1 MAFDKIKT
9 LFSGD
14 DDYYEDEYEE
24 VQEEAPAAQQE
35 KPKKS
40 MAAVKKQPK
49 NTVNATQT
57 APADARIALFEP
69 KVYADSRAIASQ
81 VIEGDAAIVNFS
93 QLEEDFARR
102 ILDYIGGAVYAVD
115 GSMERI
121 GEKIFLLT
129 PSTYEVAGSMSEN
142 LDNQSRY

>member
-14 DDYYEDEYEE
+14 DDYYEEEYEE
-24 VQEEAPAAQQE
+24 TAQEQE
-35 KPKKS
+35 KPAPAKTNKQ
-40 MAAVKKQPK
+40 MTPVKKQSK
-49 NTVNATQT
+49 NTINAAETSD
-57 APADARIALFEP
+57 AIARIALFEP

-81 VIEGDAAIVNFS
+81 VIEGDAVIVNFS
-93 QLEEDFARR
+93 QLEEDPARR

-142 LDNQSRY
+142 LDNQTRY

>member
-14 DDYYEDEYEE
+14 DDYYEEEYEE
-24 VQEEAPAAQQE
+24 TAEQEPAPKQA
-35 KPKKS
+35 KP
-40 MAAVKKQPK
+40 MTAVKKQTK
-49 NTVNATQT
+49 NTANHVAATNAAST
-57 APADARIALFEP
+57 RIALFEP

-81 VIEGDAAIVNFS
+81 VIEGDAVIVNFS
-93 QLEEDFARR
+93 QLEEEPARR
-102 ILDYIGGAVYAVD
+102 ILDYIGGVVYAVD

-121 GEKIFLLT
+121 GKKIFLLT

>member
-14 DDYYEDEYEE
+14 DDYYDEEYEE
-24 VQEEAPAAQQE
+24 VQEQE
-35 KPKKS
+35 PVAKQAKP
-40 MAAVKKQPK
+40 MTAVKKQAK
-49 NTVNATQT
+49 TVANQGNVAGSST
-57 APADARIALFEP
+57 RIALFEP

-81 VIEGDAAIVNFS
+81 VIEGDAVIVNFS
-93 QLEEDFARR
+93 QLEEEPARR

>member
-14 DDYYEDEYEE
+14 DDYYEEEEYEE
-24 VQEEAPAAQQE
+24 VQDEPAPKTAS
-35 KPKKS
+35 KPHQ
-40 MAAVKKQPK
+40 MTAVKKQKAEAARPQ
-49 NTVNATQT
+49 TTATS
-57 APADARIALFEP
+57 RIALFEP

-81 VIEGDAAIVNFS
+81 VIEGDAVIVNFS
-93 QLEEDFARR
+93 QLEEDPARR
-102 ILDYIGGAVYAVD
+102 ILDYIGGAVYAVN

-129 PSTYEVAGSMSEN
+129 PDAYEVAGSMSEN
-142 LDNQSRY
+142 LDNQTRY